1 MDSRRIGHG
10 EDRENGSSRV
20 ESPCRLPA
28 EENRPKVGVLT
39 IMALTFATSFN
50 ADVLDEA
57 YQRWLKNPESVE
69 PSMRAFCEGFHL
81 GYEQFQQRP
90 PGGNGAVPAPVKGD
104 SALQTRVDGLV
115 YAYRTLGHTIAW
127 TNPLAKQRQ
136 ENELLSLREL
146 GFSDKD
152 LDLQVSS
159 KYLLGG
165 APMRLREM
173 RAKLEE
179 IYSGAIGFE
188 FMHIAHS
195 RVRNWLRER
204 IENRAAWMLDATT
217 KKRMLRHIMKL
228 ENFER
233 FLHTVAYKGQK
244 RFSAEGA
251 EALISGLDGVLENC
265 PRFGVEEIT
274 MGMAHRGRLAV
285 IVEFLKKPYQLMFR
299 EFDPNFIPDSVYGD
313 GDVKYHLGYV
323 NTRTIKP
330 SGAQVELRLS
340 ANPSHLEIVNPVVMG
355 MTRARQRHRGDITE
369 RSKVVPI
376 LIHGDAAVAGQG
388 IVQEVLNMSQLQG
401 YRVGGTVHLVI
412 NNQIGFTTL
421 PADARS
427 SQYCTDVAKI
437 VEAPVFH
444 VNGDDPVAVR
454 YAMEL
459 AFEFRQQFKRDV
471 FVDMVCYR
479 RHGHNENDEPAFT
492 SPDMYREIS
501 SHKSVGTIF
510 RERLI
515 REGALTAEEADAYQ
529 KELWKRLEDA
539 LADAQATSAQKK
551 PGEKRDAKLEGST
564 AVHQPPYSHEPVA
577 TAVSK
582 EMIGRIVEGITT
594 VPAGFTVHP
603 RVKTFVLDKR
613 RQAYERGEGFDWS
626 TAEALAWGS
635 LLLEGTPVRL
645 SGQDCRRGTFSQR
658 HAYYYDVNNRQRWCP
673 LAKLAPDQAGLCI
686 YNSLLSEAGVLGFDY
701 GYSLNFPAM
710 LCQWEAQFGDF
721 VNGAQVIIDQFIA
734 SAESKWQR
742 PSGIVLLLPHG
753 YEGQGPEHSSAR
765 LERFLQ
771 LCAEDNIQVAN
782 LTTPAQYFHI
792 LRRQMKR
799 PFKKPLILMTPK
811 SMLRLEAATSKLPDF
826 TEGGFREIF
835 DGSETLNGPV
845 DQVTRV
851 IFSTGKVFHDLQ
863 KFRDENQIGRTAFI
877 RVEQIY
883 PLHEKALAAA
893 VKKYPNAKKF
903 VWCQEE
909 PENMGAWRFIAPRL
923 REHLDGKLPLYAG
936 RDEAAST
943 AVGSKNLSDLE
954 QRQLIERAFSL

>member
-1 MDSRRIGHG
+1 
-10 EDRENGSSRV
+10 
-20 ESPCRLPA
+20 
-28 EENRPKVGVLT
+28 
-39 IMALTFATSFN
+39 MALTFATRYN
-50 ADVLDEA
+50 ADLLDEA
-57 YQRWLKNPESVE
+57 YQRWLQNPESVE
-69 PSMRAFCEGFHL
+69 PSLRAFCEGFHL
-81 GYEQFQQRP
+81 GYAQFQHRP
-90 PGGNGAVPAPVKGD
+90 PALNGAAPATATPQSDG
-104 SALQTRVDGLV
+104 SSQTRVDGLV

-127 TNPLAKQRQ
+127 TNPLAKQRP

-152 LDLQVSS
+152 LDLTVSS

-165 APMRLREM
+165 QPMKLREM

-179 IYSGAIGFE
+179 IYCGRIGFE
-188 FMHIAHS
+188 FMHIAHA

-204 IENRAAWMLDATT
+204 IEKREEWVTDATT
-217 KKRMLRHIMKL
+217 KKRMLRHIVKL

-244 RFSAEGA
+244 RFSVEGG
-251 EALISGLDGVLENC
+251 EALISALDGILENC
-265 PRFGVEEIT
+265 PRMGVQEIT

-285 IVEFLKKPYQLMFR
+285 ITEFLKKPYRLMFQ
-299 EFDPNFIPDSVYGD
+299 EFDPNYVPDSVYGD

-323 NTRTIKP
+323 NERTINP
-330 SGAQVELRLS
+330 SGANVEIRLS
-340 ANPSHLEIVNPVVMG
+340 ANPSHLEIVNGVVMG
-355 MTRARQRHRGDITE
+355 MTRARQRHRQDTAE
-369 RSKVVPI
+369 RNKVVPI

-401 YRVGGTVHLVI
+401 YRVGGTIHLVI

-427 SQYCTDVAKI
+427 SQYCTDVAKM

-444 VNGDDPVAVR
+444 VNGDDPIAVR

-459 AFEFRQQFKRDV
+459 AFEFRQAFKRDV
-471 FVDMVCYR
+471 FVDMICYR

-492 SPDMYREIS
+492 SPDMYREIGT
-501 SHKSVGTIF
+501 HPSVGTKF
-510 RERLI
+510 RDRLI
-515 REGALTAEEADAYQ
+515 EEGVLTAEEAEASQ
-529 KELWKRLEDA
+529 KELWKRLEDSLAEAQA
-539 LADAQATSAQKK
+539 LAASKK
-551 PGEKRDAKLEGST
+551 QGREKRDAKLEGST
-564 AVHQPPYSHEPVA
+564 AVHQPPYSHEPVETKVPKA
-577 TAVSK
+577 TLAK
-582 EMIGRIVEGITT
+582 IIEAITS
-594 VPAGFTVHP
+594 VPQGFSVHP

-613 RQAYERGEGFDWS
+613 RQAFERGEGLDWS

-658 HAYYYDVNNRQRWCP
+658 HAYLYDVNSRQRWCP
-673 LAKLAPDQAGLCI
+673 LDAIEPGKQAKICI

-701 GYSLNFPAM
+701 GYSLNYPEM

-721 VNGAQVIIDQFIA
+721 VNGAQVVIDQFIV

-765 LERFLQ
+765 LERFLN

-782 LTTPAQYFHI
+782 LTTPAQYFHV

-799 PFKKPLILMTPK
+799 PFKKPLVLMTPK
-811 SMLRLEAATSKLPDF
+811 SMLRLEAAGSKVSDLTDDRF
-826 TEGGFREIF
+826 HEVF
-835 DGSETLNGPV
+835 DGTECLNCKPNEV
-845 DQVTRV
+845 SRV
-851 IFSTGKVFHDLQ
+851 IFSAGKVFWDLI

-877 RVEQIY
+877 RIEQLY
-883 PLHEKALAAA
+883 PLNEQAITDAL
-893 VKKYPNAKKF
+893 KKYPEATKF
-903 VWCQEE
+903 IWCQEE
-909 PENMGAWRFIAPRL
+909 PENMGAWRYIVPHLRRL
-923 REHLDGKLPLYAG
+923 TGQPVAYAG
-936 RDEAAST
+936 RDEAASP
-943 AVGSKNLSDLE
+943 AVGSKNVSDLE
-954 QRQLIERAFSL
+954 QRQLIEKAFSL